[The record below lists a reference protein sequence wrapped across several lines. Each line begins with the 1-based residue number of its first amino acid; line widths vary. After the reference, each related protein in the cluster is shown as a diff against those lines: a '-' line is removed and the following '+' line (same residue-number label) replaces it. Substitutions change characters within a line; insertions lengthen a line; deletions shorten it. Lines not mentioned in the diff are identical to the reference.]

1 MSVIGGTEKERKRV
15 NREEMGGGGGG
26 GRGGYCSFVCF

>member
-15 NREEMGGGGGG
+15 NREEMGGGG
-26 GRGGYCSFVCF
+26 RGGYCSFVCF